1 MVPLSKRHFWEWFK
15 RHNQEFLDIK
25 TKSKKEATYW
35 LNELNTHLRAYFKC
49 FAYAIEWPPLQP
61 ARLIITVQGNARHFK
76 KADALVAKAPAIPG
90 WTIHSLEAPRPI
102 DFLLEPLIMKSNIDP
117 REFYFSLED
126 DGTLMVYHPLLTDEN
141 EDLVGELANRAVY
154 NLLGERSFGNDIREI
169 EVVNLSEAFG
179 EDLKEL
185 EELPECVQ
193 ECGSSM
199 RIDAE
204 GNLVFG

>member
-1 MVPLSKRHFWEWFK
+1 
-15 RHNQEFLDIK
+15 
-25 TKSKKEATYW
+25 
-35 LNELNTHLRAYFKC
+35 
-49 FAYAIEWPPLQP
+49 
-61 ARLIITVQGNARHFK
+61 
-76 KADALVAKAPAIPG
+76 
-90 WTIHSLEAPRPI
+90 
-102 DFLLEPLIMKSNIDP
+102 MKSNIDP

-141 EDLVGELANRAVY
+141 EELVGELANRAVY